1 MTLWLTALFLE
12 SSFLHGLH
20 QQPKIGHFCRQA
32 LYVTSKKSFSGK
44 SNFGK
49 YTKTVTVRASDIA
62 AIVNRN
68 PFKKST
74 IVFDD
79 MWLKYSPKT
88 FVGQTKDQIAASA
101 TAKCD
106 PAERVMLAA
115 VATYVAKDA
124 ADAVN
129 QFSQAE
135 KKIEASTT
143 LSIADKAVVIDQ
155 LKSQVFTSHGTRAES
170 KTAVLVE
177 EREGIVLNVDEK
189 FYNLPLCVIDNTM
202 YRISGKVDR
211 LEQVG
216 DEVVLVEIKNRMKKL
231 FPQIPDYEYV
241 QVQIYF
247 QIVPLNIQ
255 RAKLIQQY
263 GETTSTSMVERD
275 DNVWKEE
282 ILPPLL
288 KFCADLHKA
297 MTQTSA
303 P

>member
-1 MTLWLTALFLE
+1 MLF
-12 SSFLHGLH
+12 
-20 QQPKIGHFCRQA
+20 A
-32 LYVTSKKSFSGK
+32 TSKKSFSDK
-44 SNFGK
+44 SYLGK

-62 AIVNRN
+62 AIINRN
-68 PFKKST
+68 PFKKPA

-88 FVGQTKDQIAASA
+88 FVGQTKDQIAA
-101 TAKCD
+101 TAAANCD
-106 PAERVMLAA
+106 PAEKVMLAA
-115 VATYVAKDA
+115 AVTYVAKDA

-129 QFSQAE
+129 QFSKAE

-143 LSIADKAVVIDQ
+143 LSTVDKAIVIDQ
-155 LKSQVFTSHGTRAES
+155 IKSQIFTSHGIRSES
-170 KTAVLVE
+170 KTADLVE
-177 EREGIVLNVDEK
+177 EREGIVLNTDEK
-189 FYNLPLCVIDNTM
+189 FYNLPLSVIDNTM

-231 FPQIPDYEYV
+231 FSQLPDYEYI

-263 GETTSTSMVERD
+263 GDTTSTSMVERD
-275 DNVWKEE
+275 DDVWQNE

-288 KFCADLHKA
+288 QFCADLHKA
-297 MTQTSA
+297 MNQKSS